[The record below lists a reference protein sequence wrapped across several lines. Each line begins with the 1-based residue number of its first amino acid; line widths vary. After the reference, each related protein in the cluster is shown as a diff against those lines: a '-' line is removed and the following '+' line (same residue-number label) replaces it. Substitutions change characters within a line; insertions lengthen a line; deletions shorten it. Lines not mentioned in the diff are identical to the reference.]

1 MSNYIKDEIF
11 KLLQPRLT
19 DFGLNKEDVL
29 INESLL
35 SQGILDSVSFLE
47 FLTEIES
54 LFHIEIDFS
63 DLDTSEFTSIEKLI
77 KIVGNEN

>member
-1 MSNYIKDEIF
+1 MDEIL
-11 KLLQPRLT
+11 KLLQPKLI

-47 FLTEIES
+47 FLAEIES
-54 LFHIEIDFS
+54 LFQIEIDFS
-63 DLDTSEFTSIEKLI
+63 DLDPSEFTSIEKLI
-77 KIVGNEN
+77 KIVGNGN